1 MMEVRGM
8 EDCQILEILK
18 KSEGDS
24 EWVSKEY
31 DKLRTKYEGKVFA
44 VRNKTV
50 LSAADT
56 AEELAAKLK
65 DLGEDVGFVLI
76 ETIPRRG
83 LSFIL

>member
-1 MMEVRGM
+1 M
-8 EDCQILEILK
+8 EDSQILEILK

-24 EWVSKEY
+24 EWVSEEY

-50 LSAADT
+50 LSHADT
-56 AEELAAKLK
+56 AEELVKKLENM
-65 DLGEDVGFVLI
+65 GEDIGFVLI
-76 ETIPRRG
+76 ETIPRRD

>member
-1 MMEVRGM
+1 MSVRGM
-8 EDCQILEILK
+8 EDSQILEILK

-24 EWVSKEY
+24 RWVSEEY

-50 LSAADT
+50 LSHADT
-56 AEELAAKLK
+56 AEELVKKLENM
-65 DLGEDVGFVLI
+65 GEDIGFVLI
-76 ETIPRRG
+76 ETIPRRD

>member
-1 MMEVRGM
+1 MSVRGM
-8 EDCQILEILK
+8 EDPQILEILK

-24 EWVSKEY
+24 KWVSEEY

-50 LSAADT
+50 LSHADT
-56 AEELAAKLK
+56 AKELVKKLENM
-65 DLGEDVGFVLI
+65 GEDIGFVLI
-76 ETIPRRG
+76 ETIPRRD

>member
-1 MMEVRGM
+1 M
-8 EDCQILEILK
+8 EDSQILEILK

-24 EWVSKEY
+24 EWVSEEY

-50 LSAADT
+50 LSHADT
-56 AEELAAKLK
+56 AEELVKKL
-65 DLGEDVGFVLI
+65 DNMGEDIGFVLI
-76 ETIPRRG
+76 ETIPRRD

>member
-1 MMEVRGM
+1 MSVRGM
-8 EDCQILEILK
+8 EDPQILEILK

-24 EWVSKEY
+24 KWVSEEY

-50 LSAADT
+50 LSHADT
-56 AEELAAKLK
+56 AEELVKKLENM
-65 DLGEDVGFVLI
+65 GEDIGFVLI
-76 ETIPRRG
+76 ETIPRRD